1 MMAVPVVRPQQVSL
15 PDGTFIT
22 TQVGEW
28 LITRED
34 RVVDV
39 VSTHELKKRYE
50 PTEKEGVLVNGDSRS
65 RIERSLG
72 VGSTETPEMLATA
85 VERMARLK
93 IGDIRVDFTPGQWEH
108 LTHRAEKMGLPVGD
122 MLKRLVDR
130 FTQDLW
136 SM

>member
-28 LITRED
+28 MITREE

-39 VSTHELKKRYE
+39 VSTHELRKRYE
-50 PTEKEGVLVNGDSRS
+50 PTEKEGVLVSGDTRS

-85 VERMARLK
+85 VERLARLT
-93 IGDIRVDFTPGQWEH
+93 IGDIRVDFTPGQWEEIR
-108 LTHRAEKMGLPVGD
+108 HRATKMGLHPKAVIQ
-122 MLKRLVDR
+122 RLVDR
-130 FTQDLW
+130 FLQDLW
-136 SM
+136 SL